1 MEFLISL
8 VICIIAALGVYYFFD
23 RNSSSNSVVT
33 ITSGQDGKI
42 ATDFSNV
49 ISVSENQGQL
59 TFSYAGWIEVDD
71 FTYRLGERKTI
82 FSKGSD
88 DITSSCPALVIDANT
103 NSLLVILD
111 TYGTQE
117 IVPISNIPAKKWIH
131 FAIVV
136 EQTSI
141 NVYINGTLHTHHTLN
156 QLPKQNSA
164 SVKISPKGGFNGKI
178 GLIQYYPSK
187 LSSSDVS
194 SLSLIY
200 PPPIPVTNV
209 YPPYLDSTWWISQR

>member
-1 MEFLISL
+1 MEFIISL
-8 VICIIAALGVYYFFD
+8 VICIVAALAVYYFFD
-23 RNSSSNSVVT
+23 RSSSSSTVT
-33 ITSGQDGKI
+33 VTSGQDGKV

-71 FTYRLGERKTI
+71 FTYRLGERKVI

-88 DITSSCPALVIDANT
+88 DMTSSCPALVIDANT

-136 EQTSI
+136 DQTSI
-141 NVYINGTLHTHHTLN
+141 NIYTKKNFTQLFFTNSKQLYTTLQDFTQLYTTLHNFTTTL
-156 QLPKQNSA
+156 QNFTRLY
-164 SVKISPKGGFNGKI
+164 K
-178 GLIQYYPSK
+178 
-187 LSSSDVS
+187 
-194 SLSLIY
+194 
-200 PPPIPVTNV
+200 T
-209 YPPYLDSTWWISQR
+209 